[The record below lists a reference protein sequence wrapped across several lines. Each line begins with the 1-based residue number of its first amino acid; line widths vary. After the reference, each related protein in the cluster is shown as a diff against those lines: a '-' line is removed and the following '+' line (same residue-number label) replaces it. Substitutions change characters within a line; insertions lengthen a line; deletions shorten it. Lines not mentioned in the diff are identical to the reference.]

1 MMARRSARQIT
12 PTLSDGSA
20 VLLAA
25 RGAIG
30 ESPRSGFEWRSHI
43 TIVHGLSASIACS
56 LRAGLH
62 KRNPALRRSV
72 AMPLDF
78 QEGVWLASGLHA
90 LPAMMRMQP
99 HSEFSGVPVPAS
111 ATPIAIELSE
121 ASVTFGRGDRA
132 VPALATTSLR
142 IADGEF
148 VALVGPSGCGKS
160 TILRLVSGLVQP
172 STGVVIVGGREVA
185 ARALRVG
192 MAFQN
197 PTMLPWMTIER
208 NIMLPLKIVEPFRSQ
223 FRKLRKTAFRD
234 KANALLEQ
242 VGLKGFGN
250 RYPWQLSGGMLQRAN
265 LCRALIHEPRM
276 LLLDEP
282 FGALDQFTR
291 EELWSILQDLWI
303 AHRPTVL
310 LVTHDLREA
319 AFLGSRICV
328 MSARPGRIL
337 DDSQVTFARPRTVA
351 MTFEPDFV
359 ALNQKLRAFIVDA
372 RTASAQG
379 AA

>member
-1 MMARRSARQIT
+1 
-12 PTLSDGSA
+12 
-20 VLLAA
+20 
-25 RGAIG
+25 
-30 ESPRSGFEWRSHI
+30 
-43 TIVHGLSASIACS
+43 
-56 LRAGLH
+56 
-62 KRNPALRRSV
+62 
-72 AMPLDF
+72 
-78 QEGVWLASGLHA
+78 
-90 LPAMMRMQP
+90 MMRMQP
-99 HSEFSGVPVPAS
+99 TQQFSGSPIPFGPA
-111 ATPIAIELSE
+111 PIAIELSD
-121 ASVTFGRGDRA
+121 ASVTFGRGERA
-132 VPALATTSLR
+132 VPALSKTTLR

-172 STGVVIVGGREVA
+172 TTGVVIVGGREVA

-208 NIMLPLKIVEPFRSQ
+208 NIMLPLKIVDPFRSQ
-223 FRKLRKTAFRD
+223 FRKLRKTDFRD

-242 VGLKGFGN
+242 VGLKGFGS

-291 EELWSILQDLWI
+291 EELWSILQNLWML
-303 AHRPTVL
+303 HRPTVL

-337 DDSQVTFARPRTVA
+337 DDSQVNFSRPRTVA

-372 RTASAQG
+372 RTAAAEG
-379 AA
+379 AV

>member
-1 MMARRSARQIT
+1 MAKSLILRDRSIGTQLAY
-12 PTLSDGSA
+12 TLA
-20 VLLAA
+20 V
-25 RGAIG
+25 
-30 ESPRSGFEWRSHI
+30 
-43 TIVHGLSASIACS
+43 
-56 LRAGLH
+56 
-62 KRNPALRRSV
+62 
-72 AMPLDF
+72 
-78 QEGVWLASGLHA
+78 
-90 LPAMMRMQP
+90 MRMQP
-99 HSEFSGVPVPAS
+99 NAQFDGQPVPEGS
-111 ATPIAIELSE
+111 GPVAIELSE

-132 VPALATTSLR
+132 VPALSKTTLR

-172 STGVVIVGGREVA
+172 TSGVVIVGGREVA

-208 NIMLPLKIVEPFRSQ
+208 NIMLPLKIVEPFRSN
-223 FRKLRKTAFRD
+223 FRKLRKTEFRD

-242 VGLKGFGN
+242 VGLRGFGSH
-250 RYPWQLSGGMLQRAN
+250 YPWQLSGGMLQRAN

-291 EELWSILQDLWI
+291 EELWAILQNLWMT
-303 AHRPTVL
+303 HKPTVL

-319 AFLGSRICV
+319 GFLASRICV

-337 DDSQVTFARPRTVA
+337 DDSRVEFARPRTVA

-359 ALNQKLRAFIVDA
+359 ALNQKLRAFIEDA
-372 RTASAQG
+372 RSAARQRTG
-379 AA
+379 

>member
-1 MMARRSARQIT
+1 
-12 PTLSDGSA
+12 
-20 VLLAA
+20 
-25 RGAIG
+25 
-30 ESPRSGFEWRSHI
+30 
-43 TIVHGLSASIACS
+43 
-56 LRAGLH
+56 
-62 KRNPALRRSV
+62 
-72 AMPLDF
+72 
-78 QEGVWLASGLHA
+78 
-90 LPAMMRMQP
+90 MRMQP
-99 HSEFSGVPVPAS
+99 NDQFDGQPVA
-111 ATPIAIELSE
+111 ATAIELSD

-132 VPALATTSLR
+132 VPALSKTTLR

-172 STGVVIVGGREVA
+172 TSGVVIVGGREVA

-208 NIMLPLKIVEPFRSQ
+208 NIMLPLKIVEPFRSN
-223 FRKLRKTAFRD
+223 FRRLRKTEFRD
-234 KANALLEQ
+234 RANALLEQ
-242 VGLKGFGN
+242 VGLRGFGS

-291 EELWSILQDLWI
+291 EELWAILQNLWMT
-303 AHRPTVL
+303 HKPTVL
-310 LVTHDLREA
+310 LVTHDLKEA
-319 AFLGSRICV
+319 GFLANRICV
-328 MSARPGRIL
+328 MAARPGRII
-337 DDSQVTFARPRTVA
+337 DDAVVPFQRPRTIE
-351 MTFEPDFV
+351 MSYEPDFV
-359 ALNQKLRAFIVDA
+359 AMTQRLRTLIVADRAA
-372 RTASAQG
+372 RKE